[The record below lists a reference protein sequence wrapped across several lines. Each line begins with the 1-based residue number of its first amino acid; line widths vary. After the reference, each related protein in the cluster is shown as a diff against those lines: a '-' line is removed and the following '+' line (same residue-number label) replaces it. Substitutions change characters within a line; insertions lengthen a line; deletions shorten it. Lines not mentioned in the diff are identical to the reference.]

1 MTSRERILCALNHK
15 EADRI
20 PLDFGS
26 VTVTGMHYSCVA
38 ALREYYGLEKH
49 PIKVFEPCQM
59 LGLIEDDLK
68 EALGIDTEG
77 VFSRTNMFGIRN
89 TDWREWKQDNG
100 DVVLV
105 VGGLNTTED
114 THGNHYIHPCGD
126 TSAPACA
133 KMPKNG
139 YYFDAI
145 SRQEPFDDIEELN
158 PEDNL
163 EEFEPISGAALDEFA
178 ADIDAASKTGRAVMV
193 SFGGTALGD
202 IALVPGLTLKHPK
215 GVRDVAEWYMAT
227 ATAPDY
233 IKYVFDRQTDIAL
246 ENLKQLK
253 ARSGDQIDA
262 LFICGT
268 DFGTQISTFCSPDTF
283 CDLYMP
289 YYKKVNDWIH
299 TNTAWKTFKHS
310 CGAIEPFIPL
320 LIRSG
325 FDILNP
331 VQCSA
336 TGMDP
341 VQLKQRYGRD
351 IVFWG
356 GGVDTQRLLPYG
368 TPAEVKKQVK
378 ERCEIFGRDGGFV
391 FNAIH
396 NLQANTPTE
405 NIIAMFEALQ
415 EFKQ

>member
-1 MTSRERILCALNHK
+1 MTSRERILCTLNHK

-20 PLDFGS
+20 PVDFGS

-38 ALREYYGLEKH
+38 KLRDYYGLEKH
-49 PIKVFEPCQM
+49 PITVFEPYQM
-59 LGLIEDDLK
+59 LGLIEEDLK
-68 EALGIDTEG
+68 CALGIDSEG
-77 VFSRTNMFGIRN
+77 VFSRSNMFGIRN
-89 TDWREWKQDNG
+89 ENYTEWRQDNG

-105 VGGLNTTED
+105 AGGMNTTLDEK
-114 THGNHYIHPCGD
+114 GNHYVHPAGD
-126 TSAPACA
+126 TSVAPCA

-145 SRQEPFDDIEELN
+145 SRQEPFDDIEDLDPN
-158 PEDNL
+158 DNL
-163 EEFEPISGAALDEFA
+163 EEFTPVCDATLDEFA
-178 ADIDAASKTGRAVMV
+178 ADIEKASATGRAVVV

-202 IALVPGLTLKHPK
+202 IALVPGLALKHPK

-233 IKYVFDRQTDIAL
+233 IKYVFERQTDIAL
-246 ENLKQLK
+246 ENLKRLND
-253 ARSGDQIDA
+253 RIGDKIDA
-262 LFICGT
+262 MFICGT
-268 DFGTQISTFCSPDTF
+268 DFGTQISTFCSKDTF
-283 CDLYMP
+283 RDLYLP

-299 TNTAWKTFKHS
+299 SNTQWKTFKHS

-320 LIRSG
+320 LIESG

-341 VQLKQRYGRD
+341 RVLKEKYGRD

-356 GGVDTQRLLPYG
+356 GGIDTQKLLPFG
-368 TPAEVKKQVK
+368 TPDEVKAQVK

-391 FNAIH
+391 FNSIH
-396 NLQANTPTE
+396 NVQANTPTE
-405 NIIAMFEALQ
+405 NIVAMFDALKEIQ
-415 EFKQ
+415 R

>member
-105 VGGLNTTED
+105 AGGLNTTED

-145 SRQEPFDDIEELN
+145 SRQDPFDDIEELN

-378 ERCEIFGRDGGFV
+378 ERCEIFGRDSGFV

>member
-1 MTSRERILCALNHK
+1 MTARERILCALNHK

-68 EALGIDTEG
+68 QALGIDTEG
-77 VFSRTNMFGIRN
+77 VFSRTNMFGIRS

-100 DVVLV
+100 DIVLV
-105 VGGLNTTED
+105 AGGLNTTED
-114 THGNHYIHPCGD
+114 ANGNHYIHPCGD
-126 TSAPACA
+126 TSVPPCA

-139 YYFDAI
+139 YYFDAV

-163 EEFEPISGAALDEFA
+163 EEFEPISAAALDEFA
-178 ADIDAASKTGRAVMV
+178 EDIDAASKTGRAVVV

-233 IKYVFDRQTDIAL
+233 IKYIFDKQTDIAL
-246 ENLKQLK
+246 ENLKRLK
-253 ARSGDQIDA
+253 ERAGDQIDA

-299 TNTAWKTFKHS
+299 ANTAWKTFKHS
-310 CGAIEPFIPL
+310 CGAIESFIPL

-336 TGMDP
+336 AGMDP
-341 VQLKQRYGRD
+341 VQLKQKYGRD

-356 GGVDTQRLLPYG
+356 GGIDTQRLLPYG
-368 TPAEVKKQVK
+368 KPEEIKKQVK

-405 NIIAMFEALQ
+405 NIVAMLDALH
-415 EFKQ
+415 EFNQ